1 MKDALRVISVIG
13 AIIMSVL
20 FAVCAGAFLAMYDT
34 GNTVTTAYAKV
45 FNDNSQGD
53 TIGETQK
60 VIQIDENIVDEI
72 KKNSSE
78 KKSEPAEKT
87 EIDIQEVIHKK
98 DSQEKSKNEDDS
110 ETDGSNENEETEEEK
125 EPAVI
130 TAEIAG
136 IKQVVKAGTNEIVAI
151 NTGEVAANTG
161 SSGGKVLDPME
172 GYPRPYEE
180 VDMSYFEDALF
191 IGDSRMQG
199 LGMYSNIPAT
209 FYAATAFQLFN
220 FRTANIV
227 QTPNGKVP
235 ILTAIPFDAFTKI
248 YIKVGLNELGCAS
261 ETKFIEDYQELI
273 TGLRMME
280 PRAIIYVHAVL
291 PVTATKSATDKFH
304 NNPNIIKRN
313 ELLKNFADANKCYFV
328 DVKDAVSDETG
339 ALIKG
344 SAPDG
349 IHMYGKYMGP
359 WVEYLRTHAVKVTY

>member
-1 MKDALRVISVIG
+1 MRGTLRVISVIG
-13 AIIMSVL
+13 ALIVSLM
-20 FAVCAGAFLAMYDT
+20 FAVGAGCFLAIFDT
-34 GNTVTTAYAKV
+34 GNTVTTAYAMV
-45 FNDNSQGD
+45 FEAGIQNDA
-53 TIGETQK
+53 IGEPQK
-60 VIQIDENIVDEI
+60 IIRIEETIVDDLE
-72 KKNSSE
+72 KASEE
-78 KKSEPAEKT
+78 KKSEVKEKPD
-87 EIDIQEVIHKK
+87 IDINEVLNKKQETS
-98 DSQEKSKNEDDS
+98 DSD
-110 ETDGSNENEETEEEK
+110 EK
-125 EPAVI
+125 EELKDESEEADTQAVI

-136 IKQVVKAGTNEIVAI
+136 IKQVVKAGTNEVVAT
-151 NTGEVAANTG
+151 NTDPLSNIKQP
-161 SSGGKVLDPME
+161 SSVKVLDPMD

-273 TGLRMME
+273 TGLRLME
-280 PRAIIYVHAVL
+280 PRAIIYIHAVL
-291 PVTATKSATDKFH
+291 PVTAAKSATDKFH

-313 ELLKNFADANKCYFV
+313 ELLKNFADANSCYFV
-328 DVKDAVSDETG
+328 DVKDAVADETG

>member
-1 MKDALRVISVIG
+1 MKDALRVIAVIG
-13 AIIMSVL
+13 ALMLSVT
-20 FAVCAGAFLAMYDT
+20 FAVCAGAFLAVYDT
-34 GNTVTTAYAKV
+34 GNTLHTAFAKV
-45 FNDNSQGD
+45 VELNTVED

-60 VIQIDENIVDEI
+60 IVENDSSIIDEIE
-72 KKNSSE
+72 KNKE
-78 KKSEPAEKT
+78 NKENRENT
-87 EIDIQEVIHKK
+87 EIDIQAVLQRPNLIDENEK
-98 DSQEKSKNEDDS
+98 DVSDS
-110 ETDGSNENEETEEEK
+110 EGTPEDNGEEVV

-136 IKQVVKAGTNEIVAI
+136 IKQVIKAGTNEVVAI
-151 NTGEVAANTG
+151 NNGMQTG
-161 SSGGKVLDPME
+161 SGASNVKVLDPMQ

-199 LGMYSNIPAT
+199 LGMYSNLPAT

-273 TGLRMME
+273 TGLRLME
-280 PRAIIYVHAVL
+280 PRAIIYIHAVL
-291 PVTATKSATDKFH
+291 PVTAAKSQTDGVH
-304 NNPNIIKRN
+304 NNPNITKRN
-313 ELLKNFADANKCYFV
+313 ELLKNFADANSCYFI
-328 DVKDAVSDETG
+328 DVKDAVADETG
-339 ALIKG
+339 ALVKG

>member
-1 MKDALRVISVIG
+1 MKDALRVITVIG
-13 AIIMSVL
+13 AIILSVM

-45 FNDNSQGD
+45 FDNNAEE
-53 TIGETQK
+53 IIVEPQK
-60 VIQIDENIVDEI
+60 IIQIDENIVDEM
-72 KKNSSE
+72 
-78 KKSEPAEKT
+78 KKSESKNNPESDEKP
-87 EIDIQEVIHKK
+87 EIDIQEVILKK
-98 DSQEKSKNEDDS
+98 KSQEQNE
-110 ETDGSNENEETEEEK
+110 ETDDTEDADSAEETEER

-136 IKQVVKAGTNEIVAI
+136 IKQVVKAGTNEVVAV

-161 SSGGKVLDPME
+161 SSSSKVLDPME

-291 PVTATKSATDKFH
+291 PVTAAKSATDKFH

-328 DVKDAVSDETG
+328 DVKDAVADETG